1 MPPAEKKYRRI
12 VVWMRRALRVD
23 DNTPLWQAL
32 QDAEEVI
39 PLLVLRDSTAYRA
52 DTPRRRFLRG
62 AITDLDHRL
71 RECGTQLHIR
81 IGVPEEQIPK
91 AARAYR
97 ADAVYAA
104 RVYDTPALQRET
116 ILAHGL
122 EPLGVTLMTFKDRVL
137 HEGTEILNA
146 AGTPY
151 RVFTPYKRVWL
162 AAGEDVPRV
171 LPAPKRMMAVPLAD
185 GSIAL
190 SSMPG
195 FGGLAGGGG
204 ESAAADRLRVF
215 TRSGMH
221 QYNVRRDLPGV
232 DGTSRLSPHLSVGT
246 ISPRKVYWAAR
257 SAAERSEPAAKAGID
272 TYVSELIWR
281 EFYYQILSNFPFV
294 LRESFKE
301 ELRTVRWRKNESRFA
316 RWTSGTTGYPIVD
329 AAMRQLNSEGWM
341 HNRTRMIVASFL
353 TKDLH
358 LNWQEG
364 ERYFFDRLV
373 DADVAAN
380 NGGWQWTAGTGTDA
394 SPWFRIFNPVNQG
407 KKFDPEG
414 VYVRRY
420 VPELSSVPIALIHE
434 PWKMSRQDQEAC
446 GCRIGREYP
455 APVVDHG
462 EQRIHTMELYK
473 SSRTL

>member
-1 MPPAEKKYRRI
+1 
-12 VVWMRRALRVD
+12 
-23 DNTPLWQAL
+23 
-32 QDAEEVI
+32 
-39 PLLVLRDSTAYRA
+39 
-52 DTPRRRFLRG
+52 
-62 AITDLDHRL
+62 
-71 RECGTQLHIR
+71 
-81 IGVPEEQIPK
+81 
-91 AARAYR
+91 
-97 ADAVYAA
+97 
-104 RVYDTPALQRET
+104 
-116 ILAHGL
+116 
-122 EPLGVTLMTFKDRVL
+122 
-137 HEGTEILNA
+137 
-146 AGTPY
+146 
-151 RVFTPYKRVWL
+151 
-162 AAGEDVPRV
+162 
-171 LPAPKRMMAVPLAD
+171 
-185 GSIAL
+185 
-190 SSMPG
+190 
-195 FGGLAGGGG
+195 
-204 ESAAADRLRVF
+204 
-215 TRSGMH
+215 MH
-221 QYNVRRDLPGV
+221 QYKARRDLPGV

-294 LRESFKE
+294 QRESFKE
-301 ELRTVRWRKNESRFA
+301 ELRTIRWRKNESRFA

-420 VPELSSVPIALIHE
+420 VPELSSVPNALIHE

-446 GCRIGREYP
+446 RCRIGRDYP

-462 EQRIHTMELYK
+462 EQRILTMELYK
-473 SSRTL
+473 TSRTL